1 LSKRSLG
8 AINQH
13 SSSHLELSQNVQRSR
28 AKASNEYSVTIEAYG
43 NDMKMGEVIENYA
56 KESEK
61 TINSLSEEVKKT
73 KR

>member
-1 LSKRSLG
+1 
-8 AINQH
+8 
-13 SSSHLELSQNVQRSR
+13 
-28 AKASNEYSVTIEAYG
+28 
-43 NDMKMGEVIENYA
+43 MKMGEVIENYA